1 MRISPSS
8 VAFSAIMAVFAV
20 GLSIA
25 AIRQYTDLLPA
36 PQEPASDSPD
46 AMSAEEFA
54 GSESVVW
61 PPGAQGDGV
70 SSGLPQGWGT
80 ITEAGL
86 HIPMPEGWAENGP
99 DAPAPLPEADGGDE
113 FFAGGAQI
121 IHMAEDGLDTSATVI
136 RLLDNLAYNGEVN
149 SAITHYERPAP
160 GIHEGTAAEVTYEVL
175 APDLKDEAEG
185 PVRGVLYAVQP
196 TPEDEPVAIWWEWP
210 EEDYPDNVVDIV
222 TVGVRPA
229 V

>member
-1 MRISPSS
+1 MSPSS
-8 VAFSAIMAVFAV
+8 VVFSAIMAVFAV

-25 AIRQYTDLLPA
+25 ATRQYTDLLPA
-36 PQEPASDSPD
+36 PQESASDTPV

-54 GSESVVW
+54 RSESLVW
-61 PPGAQGDGV
+61 PPGAQSDGAP
-70 SSGLPQGWGT
+70 SGLPEGWT
-80 ITEAGL
+80 SVTEVGL
-86 HIPMPEGWAENGP
+86 DIPMPEGWVENRGE
-99 DAPAPLPEADGGDE
+99 DSEPLPETDGDGEFVGGNARIIEVAD
-113 FFAGGAQI
+113 
-121 IHMAEDGLDTSATVI
+121 DGLDASGTVI
-136 RLLDNLAYNGEVN
+136 RLLNNLAYTGKVE
-149 SAITHYERPAP
+149 SAINRYERPAP

-175 APDLKDEAEG
+175 APDLKDEADG